1 MYLAVMKPI
10 DHTPLHEETI
20 WYPDHLTEYLNRWF
34 ATYEQARDSLEREGG
49 YLFPYKHH
57 FFVCDW
63 GAVKAMGL
71 DPQDPDWRLIGFDC
85 ARPAD
90 RTAYGRL
97 KEARIVA
104 CARERAR
111 KI

>member
-10 DHTPLHEETI
+10 DHTPLHEEII

-71 DPQDPDWRLIGFDC
+71 DPHDADWKAIGFDC